1 MRTGPGYSSE
11 RGDVAIV
18 QAVPIRVAIDAHVV
32 GRRGTGN
39 ETYIVNLISALMP
52 RPDIEPLVI
61 VDRSVR
67 WPGADVPPL
76 HTLRTRTPFM
86 RIPIELPLAAGRLGA
101 ALLHVQ
107 YVAPPF
113 TSIPVVTTIHD
124 VSFED
129 VPGLFRRPT
138 ELRLKLSV
146 RRSAKRSAAVVAS
159 SEYTKSR
166 LIHHYGLDPDRVFVA
181 PLAAAPR
188 WRPLD
193 QDERSRRLHG
203 RALPGPFVLA
213 VGNLHPRKNIPRLIR
228 AVAALRRAGLD
239 DLGLVLVGQRGWRAE
254 EVDAAIDG
262 VDGRTW
268 VKFAGFVDDDMLQA
282 LYGEARVVAYP
293 SLYEGFGLP
302 ALEALACG
310 AIVVASNATAI
321 PEAVGG
327 AALLVDPTREEAIA
341 EALRRAATDEQLRSH
356 LVVAGPVHA
365 AGFTWERCAEQTVV
379 AYRAAVGG
387 VARA

>member
-1 MRTGPGYSSE
+1 
-11 RGDVAIV
+11 
-18 QAVPIRVAIDAHVV
+18 
-32 GRRGTGN
+32 
-39 ETYIVNLISALMP
+39 
-52 RPDIEPLVI
+52 
-61 VDRSVR
+61 
-67 WPGADVPPL
+67 
-76 HTLRTRTPFM
+76 
-86 RIPIELPLAAGRLGA
+86 
-101 ALLHVQ
+101 
-107 YVAPPF
+107 
-113 TSIPVVTTIHD
+113 
-124 VSFED
+124 
-129 VPGLFRRPT
+129 
-138 ELRLKLSV
+138 
-146 RRSAKRSAAVVAS
+146 
-159 SEYTKSR
+159 
-166 LIHHYGLDPDRVFVA
+166 
-181 PLAAAPR
+181 
-188 WRPLD
+188 
-193 QDERSRRLHG
+193 
-203 RALPGPFVLA
+203 